1 LLLQEFQSESANQKL
16 LQPVEIKDY
25 FNQKIFGVLT
35 MRIPSKQNSLEF
47 LRNQGL
53 SVGTI
58 IDIGV
63 QDQTKELIQVFP
75 DLKHILFEPVEEYYP
90 LIAQSYKSI
99 DYDLIKCAVSN
110 ENGTAVLNV
119 TSQDNERGFITHSQ
133 IGSKENTPLARTVE
147 KITLDSFFE
156 KNNYPKPDLLKI
168 DVDGHEIP
176 ILEGSVNSLN
186 DCSCVV
192 IEAPLAVLLQRMNF
206 LTSRGFILWDI
217 VDLAYY
223 YDNLSQVDLIFLNK
237 TEKNKANFNPWSNFE
252 FKWDQ
257 WVNLNKLFES

>member
-1 LLLQEFQSESANQKL
+1 MLLQEFQSESANQKL

-35 MRIPSKQNSLEF
+35 MRIPSKQNSLQF

-63 QDQTKELIQVFP
+63 QTQTKELIQVFP
-75 DLKHILFEPVEEYYP
+75 DLKHILFEPVEEYYS

-99 DYDLIKCAVSN
+99 NYDLIKCAVSN

-119 TSQDNERGFITHSQ
+119 TSKDNDKGFITHSQ
-133 IGSKENTPLARTVE
+133 IGSKENSPLARTVE

-156 KNNYPKPDLLKI
+156 KNNYPKPYLLKI

-186 DCSCVV
+186 DCSCVI
-192 IEAPLAVLLQRMNF
+192 IEATLTSLPQRMNF
-206 LTSRGFILWDI
+206 LTSKGFVLWDI

-223 YDNLSQVDLIFLNK
+223 YDNLSQVDLIFLNQ